1 MKALGMVLIAI
12 GLVGLLWGGI
22 RWTQS
27 EKVVD
32 LGPLQV
38 NKEERKALPIPPIAG
53 ALCVVAGAGVLMAG
67 RRTA

>member
-1 MKALGMVLIAI
+1 MKAFGMVLIAI

-38 NKEERKALPIPPIAG
+38 NREERKALPIPPIAG
-53 ALCVVAGAGVLMAG
+53 ALCVVAGAGLLMAG

>member
-1 MKALGMVLIAI
+1 MKAFGMVLIAI

-38 NKEERKALPIPPIAG
+38 NREERKSLPIPPIAG
-53 ALCVVAGAGVLMAG
+53 ALCVVAGAGLLMAG

>member
-1 MKALGMVLIAI
+1 MKAFGMVLIAI

-27 EKVVD
+27 ENVVD

-38 NKEERKALPIPPIAG
+38 NREERKALPIPPIAG
-53 ALCVVAGAGVLMAG
+53 ALCVVAGAGLLMAG

>member
-38 NKEERKALPIPPIAG
+38 NKEERKSLPIPPIAG